1 MLTVRKILCFARDDG
16 TLRQSFVQ
24 WLRLRDMLKRE
35 MCHRALVAA
44 HWGAAGALDVEQ
56 ALLGPRGTNR
66 HPVRPA
72 NLLYRAAMTAFPRP
86 AGSRSQ
92 S

>member
-72 NLLYRAAMTAFPRP
+72 NLLYHAAMTAFPRP